1 MTPSF
6 KSLVRNIDRKVKIE
20 TRATDIIEHKN
31 ANFSIFRSIA

>member
-20 TRATDIIEHKN
+20 TRATDNTEHKKC
-31 ANFSIFRSIA
+31 